1 MEDLSIFAIKK
12 EVMNKLR
19 GGVEQ
24 SCHCGVSHLE
34 FVVYGDIY
42 DELWEQFG
50 QYCPGGNFACTPV

>member
-12 EVMNKLR
+12 EAMNKLR

-24 SCHCGVSHLE
+24 SCHCGGSHLE
-34 FVVYGDIY
+34 FVVYGDTY